1 MQAKTFIPLVEI
13 TRGEIIESLHFGA
26 VVICDNQGKILF
38 KAGDPSFV
46 TYLRSTA
53 KPLQVLA
60 LLEHPA
66 VDQFHFKEDEIAI
79 MSASHSGTDKHVNVL
94 IKLQKKIGIDENDLL
109 CGTHLPF
116 DRITANLIIRGE
128 AQLSTLRHNCAGKHS
143 GMLALASLLGEP
155 KEKYLQPDQATQKL
169 ILKTCGEMF
178 DFPVDQFKMG
188 TDGCSAPV
196 FAVPMRNAALAYAR
210 LCQPDELS
218 PSRAQACRQIT
229 HAMMTHPFLVAGPD
243 RLDTALM
250 QTLPGKLIAK
260 TGAEGFFG
268 IGIMPNALHEGS
280 PAMGIMIKIIDGD
293 LRERAKP
300 IVCTSILKHLGLI
313 TSKEETLLKEY
324 DTASINNWRDIPVG
338 EIRPSK
344 ELTRALQSWKQ

>member
-1 MQAKTFIPLVEI
+1 MQEKSFIPLVEL
-13 TRGEIIESLHFGA
+13 TRGEIVESIHFGA
-26 VVICDNQGKILF
+26 VVICNNQGEILF
-38 KAGDPSFV
+38 NAGDPAFF

-66 VDQFHFKEDEIAI
+66 VKQFNLEEDEIAI
-79 MSASHSGTDKHVNVL
+79 MCASHSGTDEHVKVL
-94 IKLQKKIGIDENDLL
+94 TKLQNKIGIDENDLL

-116 DRITANLIIRGE
+116 DHVTANQIIRGE
-128 AQLSTLRHNCAGKHS
+128 ARLSTLRHNCSGKHS
-143 GMLALASLLGEP
+143 GMLALSNLLGEP
-155 KEKYLQPDQATQKL
+155 KENYLDPQQPTQQL

-178 DFPVDQFKMG
+178 EFPANQFKMG

-196 FAVPMRNAALAYAR
+196 FAVPMLNAALAYAR
-210 LCQPDELS
+210 LCQPDELPS
-218 PSRAQACRQIT
+218 SRAQACRQVT

-243 RLDTALM
+243 RFDTAIM
-250 QTLPGKLIAK
+250 QALPGKLIAK

-268 IGIMPNALHEGS
+268 IGIMPDALHEGS
-280 PAMGIMIKIIDGD
+280 PAMGIMLKIIDGD

-300 IVCTSILKHLGLI
+300 VACMSILKHLGLI
-313 TSKEETLLKEY
+313 TPKEEALLQDY
-324 DTASINNWRDIPVG
+324 DAASINNWRDIPVG

-344 ELTRALQSWKQ
+344 ELNEVLQSWKL